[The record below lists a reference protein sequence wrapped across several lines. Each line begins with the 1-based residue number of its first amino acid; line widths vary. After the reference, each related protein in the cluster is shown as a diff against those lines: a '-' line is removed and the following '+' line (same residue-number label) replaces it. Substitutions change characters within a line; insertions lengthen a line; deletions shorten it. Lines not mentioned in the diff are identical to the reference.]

1 MRILVVDDEKEARTL
16 LGKTLTR
23 LDHKVVE
30 ATSGIEAW
38 DILEREGISFVI
50 SDWMMPRM
58 NGLELCRRVR
68 AAKFENYI
76 YFILLTAKD
85 NKNELIEGMK
95 AGADDFIVKPFNA
108 GELDVRIR
116 AGERVLRLEREL
128 QERNKKLIYAYD
140 KIRSDLEAAANMQ
153 KSLLPV
159 SATTISSL
167 RFDWIFCPCSFVAG
181 DIFGLFELHEN
192 HVGFYLLDVAGHG
205 VPAAMQSVT
214 LNKLLSSIASKNN
227 MWHRY
232 TSNANN
238 CDLTSPSMVIRELNR
253 RFQSDDAMQYFTM
266 VYGVTDVRDGRTK
279 LVQAGHPSP
288 LYQEKE
294 GKVTLLGMGGLPV
307 GMLPHVEHE
316 EHEFYF
322 GPGDRLFL
330 YCDGITECHNGKSTD
345 QFSVERL
352 VRLVEGWRSLP
363 LKELMKGI
371 EQKLRLWRGSE
382 EFEDDITLLAIERA

>member
-1 MRILVVDDEKEARTL
+1 MRILVVDDEKEARIL
-16 LGKTLTR
+16 LTKVLEKLGHEVLTA
-23 LDHKVVE
+23 DN
-30 ATSGIEAW
+30 GMEAW
-38 DILEREGISFVI
+38 HVLEKGQVSFVI
-50 SDWMMPRM
+50 SDWMMPRI

-76 YFILLTAKD
+76 YFILLTAKN
-85 NKNELIEGMK
+85 NKSELIEGMN
-95 AGADDFIVKPFNA
+95 AGADDFIVKPFNS

-128 QERNKKLIYAYD
+128 EERNKKLVYAYD
-140 KIRSDLEAAANMQ
+140 KIRNDLEAAANMQ

-159 SATTISSL
+159 SAMTVSSL

-181 DIFGLFELHEN
+181 DIFGVFELDEN
-192 HVGFYLLDVAGHG
+192 HVSFYLLDVAGHG
-205 VPAAMQSVT
+205 VSAAMQSVT

-227 MWHRY
+227 MWQPHVN
-232 TSNANN
+232 NANS
-238 CDLTSPSMVIRELNR
+238 CDLTSPSMLIRELNK

-294 GKVTLLGMGGLPV
+294 GKVTLLGTGGFPV

-316 EHEFYF
+316 EQEFYF

-352 VRLVEGWRSLP
+352 VRLVEGWKSLP

-382 EFEDDITLLAIERA
+382 EFEDDITLLAIERV